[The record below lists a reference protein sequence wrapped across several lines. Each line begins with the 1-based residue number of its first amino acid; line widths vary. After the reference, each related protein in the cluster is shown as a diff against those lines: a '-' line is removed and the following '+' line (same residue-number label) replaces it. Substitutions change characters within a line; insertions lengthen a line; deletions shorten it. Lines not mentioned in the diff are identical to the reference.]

1 MTTRQPRKA
10 PSSWLTTLA
19 GVAASFA
26 ATWGLMVH
34 FLQPAVNEAVNLAV
48 QAEFKKQSIAAR
60 HFADSANVLLLDSM
74 RMEIRCVAQ
83 DFIDSVGLIAM
94 EQDGKTVYS
103 PRIVVQADTMG
114 LKLVN
119 ARLDTLGREV
129 DGLNSSVNFIV
140 NLPLFQ
146 AARPAH
152 NRRPK

>member
-1 MTTRQPRKA
+1 MTTRQRERKNSLASWGQQIVGAALAVGGVWVSMQQILPAIIA
-10 PSSWLTTLA
+10 PI
-19 GVAASFA
+19 
-26 ATWGLMVH
+26 
-34 FLQPAVNEAVNLAV
+34 VNAHMDSMRKEMYAFVDSTKGDLIDTMRVDIHRAV
-48 QAEFKKQSIAAR
+48 QATTEQ
-60 HFADSANVLLLDSM
+60 
-74 RMEIRCVAQ
+74 
-83 DFIDSVGLIAM
+83 VGLIAM

>member
-1 MTTRQPRKA
+1 MTTRQRERKNSL
-10 PSSWLTTLA
+10 SSWGQQAVSVITVVGLIWGGLWVHMPEI
-19 GVAASFA
+19 VAA
-26 ATWGLMVH
+26 
-34 FLQPAVNEAVNLAV
+34 AV
-48 QAEFKKQSIAAR
+48 QHEMKSQVDVIRA
-60 HFADSANVLLLDSM
+60 HTDSAKTSIM
-74 RMEIRCVAQ
+74 
-83 DFIDSVGLIAM
+83 DSVRVELRNTVRETTDQIGLIAM

>member
-1 MTTRQPRKA
+1 MTIRQRERKNSL
-10 PSSWLTTLA
+10 SSWGQQAVSVITVVGLLWTGLE
-19 GVAASFA
+19 VQMPKIIAA
-26 ATWGLMVH
+26 
-34 FLQPAVNEAVNLAV
+34 AVKYEMDSQLKVIRAHTDSAKTAILDSVRVDIRKAV
-48 QAEFKKQSIAAR
+48 QATTEQ
-60 HFADSANVLLLDSM
+60 
-74 RMEIRCVAQ
+74 
-83 DFIDSVGLIAM
+83 VGLIAM

-129 DGLNSSVNFIV
+129 DGLNASVNFIV

>member
-1 MTTRQPRKA
+1 MTTRQRERKNSL
-10 PSSWLTTLA
+10 SSWGQQAVSVITVVGLIWGGLWVHMPEI
-19 GVAASFA
+19 VAA
-26 ATWGLMVH
+26 
-34 FLQPAVNEAVNLAV
+34 AV
-48 QAEFKKQSIAAR
+48 QHEMKSQVDVIRA
-60 HFADSANVLLLDSM
+60 HTDSAKTSIM
-74 RMEIRCVAQ
+74 
-83 DFIDSVGLIAM
+83 DSVRVELRNTVRETTDQIGLIAM
-94 EQDGKTVYS
+94 EQDGHTVYS

-129 DGLNSSVNFIV
+129 DGLNASVNFIV